1 MVLGG
6 LSVTEAMK
14 LATSAEGKA
23 MIATLKRIVEQDR
36 IPLQQIMKEA
46 DAHMAKAEALAK
58 RQGVTV
64 KQVLD
69 ASLQMYEA
77 SITADGR

>member
-6 LSVTEAMK
+6 LSVAEAMK
-14 LATSAEGKA
+14 IATSAEGKA
-23 MIATLKRIVEQDR
+23 MISTLKRMVERDGS
-36 IPLQQIMKEA
+36 PLLQIMKEA
-46 DAHMAKAEALAK
+46 DAHMTKAEALAK

-69 ASLQMYEA
+69 ASLLLYEA
-77 SITADGR
+77 RIAADSR

>member
-6 LSVTEAMK
+6 LSVAEAMK
-14 LATSAEGKA
+14 IATSTEGKA
-23 MIATLKRIVEQDR
+23 MIATLKRMVERDGA
-36 IPLQQIMKEA
+36 PLLQIMKEA
-46 DAHMAKAEALAK
+46 DAHMTKAEALAK

-77 SITADGR
+77 RITVDGR

>member
-6 LSVTEAMK
+6 LSVTEAMR

-23 MIATLKRIVEQDR
+23 MITTLKRIVEQDR
-36 IPLQQIMKEA
+36 TPLLQIMKEA
-46 DAHMAKAEALAK
+46 DAHMAKAEVLAK

-69 ASLQMYEA
+69 ASLQLYEA
-77 SITADGR
+77 RIAADGR

>member
-14 LATSAEGKA
+14 IATSTEGKA
-23 MIATLKRIVEQDR
+23 MISTLKRMVDR
-36 IPLQQIMKEA
+36 DGSPLLQIMKEA
-46 DAHMAKAEALAK
+46 DAHMTKAEALAK

-77 SITADGR
+77 WITADGR